1 MLPSVAFDGRRDGPY
16 VVLLNALGTT
26 NPAWDPVV
34 GSLAKDFGVV
44 RIDLPGHGV
53 SPVPDGPPSM
63 SGLADQVR
71 AVLERLSITRASV
84 AGCSLGGMIAQQ
96 LAHENDGLVENLV
109 LIGTQARAAT
119 PEYWTQ
125 RVADAQKQGLAR
137 VADVAVPRWFSQG
150 FIERDSDGVSRVRG
164 MLVSSDLRGYVA
176 CMEAISGFDAR
187 PWLADISFPTLV
199 VCGDS
204 DSTMT
209 VETFTQFASL
219 FRDARLEILPGVG
232 HLAHVEQPDEVARL
246 IREFIAAGG
255 AR

>member
-1 MLPSVAFDGRRDGPY
+1 
-16 VVLLNALGTT
+16 
-26 NPAWDPVV
+26 
-34 GSLAKDFGVV
+34 
-44 RIDLPGHGV
+44 LPGHGV
-53 SPVPDGPPSM
+53 SPVPDGSPSM
-63 SGLADQVR
+63 ADLADQVR

-125 RVADAQKQGLAR
+125 RVADARKQGLAR

-176 CMEAISGFDAR
+176 CMEA
-187 PWLADISFPTLV
+187 
-199 VCGDS
+199 
-204 DSTMT
+204 
-209 VETFTQFASL
+209 
-219 FRDARLEILPGVG
+219 
-232 HLAHVEQPDEVARL
+232 
-246 IREFIAAGG
+246 
-255 AR
+255 